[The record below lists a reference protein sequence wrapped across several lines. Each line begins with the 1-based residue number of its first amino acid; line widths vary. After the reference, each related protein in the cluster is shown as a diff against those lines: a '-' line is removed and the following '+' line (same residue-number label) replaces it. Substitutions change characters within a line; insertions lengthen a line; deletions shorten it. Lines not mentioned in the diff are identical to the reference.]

1 MKCCISCILILI
13 SEVVVCIFKLVC
25 KYKYLYLNCDKKYH
39 VPELQRVRIPD
50 TQPGLAWIP
59 WMWVELHK
67 VITCRCWLVT
77 LSVLECFYT
86 NWVVPESFHTSPMK
100 QIFCLTSPAPTH
112 MEISIKLQTFLYICW
127 SSMEHLQEIPISSAG
142 ESWVDFFLELHNQ
155 D

>member
-1 MKCCISCILILI
+1 MLHFIN
-13 SEVVVCIFKLVC
+13 VHKLNALELR
-25 KYKYLYLNCDKKYH
+25 KNIDTLYLNCDKKYH

-50 TQPGLAWIP
+50 TQPRLAWIP
-59 WMWVELHK
+59 WMWVELHR

-127 SSMEHLQEIPISSAG
+127 SSMEHLQEIPISSVE
-142 ESWVDFFLELHNQ
+142 ESWLDFFLELHNQ